1 MLLDESNLILAV
13 ILRIKF
19 SSQSSFHEVVF
30 FFFLIL
36 KNKAIILAF

>member
-19 SSQSSFHEVVF
+19 SSQSSFHEVG